1 MIQFLF
7 FLPQTWIILGILLII
22 ADIFLGYDFFV
33 LPVGVSALIIS
44 LILYLQTG
52 SFEEMGDFI
61 LFNTWHDVAY
71 WFSGLSVVSI
81 ILMRLLFKLR
91 KKDRIDINEY

>member
-1 MIQFLF
+1 MLTFLL

-33 LPVGVSALIIS
+33 LPIGVSAIIIS
-44 LILYLQTG
+44 SILYLQKG
-52 SFEEMGDFI
+52 SFEEFGDFI
-61 LFNTWHDVAY
+61 LFDTWQDIAY
-71 WFSGLSVVSI
+71 WFSGFSIVSI
-81 ILMRLLFKLR
+81 ILMRLILKLR

>member
-1 MIQFLF
+1 M
-7 FLPQTWIILGILLII
+7 LII

-71 WFSGLSVVSI
+71 WFSGLSLVSI

>member
-1 MIQFLF
+1 MTAFLI

-33 LPVGVSALIIS
+33 LPIGVSALIIS
-44 LILYLQTG
+44 FMLYMQKG
-52 SFEEMGDFI
+52 KYEELGDLI

-71 WFSGLSVVSI
+71 WFSGLSLVSI
-81 ILMRLLFKLR
+81 ILMRLLLKLR
-91 KKDRIDINEY
+91 KKDRVDINEY

>member
-1 MIQFLF
+1 MITFLF

-44 LILYLQTG
+44 LILYLQTDA
-52 SFEEMGDFI
+52 FEEFGDFI

-71 WFSGLSVVSI
+71 WFSGLSLVSI

>member
-1 MIQFLF
+1 MITFLF

-33 LPVGVSALIIS
+33 LPIGVSALIIS

>member
-1 MIQFLF
+1 MINFLF

>member
-1 MIQFLF
+1 MITFLF

-33 LPVGVSALIIS
+33 LPVGVTALIIS

>member
-1 MIQFLF
+1 MITFLF

-44 LILYLQTG
+44 LILYLQKG
-52 SFEEMGDFI
+52 SFEEMGDFV

>member
-1 MIQFLF
+1 MITFLF

-22 ADIFLGYDFFV
+22 SDIFLGYDFFV

-52 SFEEMGDFI
+52 SFEELGDFI

-71 WFSGLSVVSI
+71 WFSGLSLVSI

>member
-1 MIQFLF
+1 MITFLF

-22 ADIFLGYDFFV
+22 SDIFLGYDFFV

-71 WFSGLSVVSI
+71 WFSGLSLVSI

>member
-1 MIQFLF
+1 MITFLF

-44 LILYLQTG
+44 LILYLQIG
-52 SFEEMGDFI
+52 AFEELGDFI

-71 WFSGLSVVSI
+71 WFSGLSLVSI

>member
-1 MIQFLF
+1 MITFLF
-7 FLPQTWIILGILLII
+7 FLHQTWIILGILLII

-71 WFSGLSVVSI
+71 WFSGLSLVSI

>member
-1 MIQFLF
+1 MITFLF

-22 ADIFLGYDFFV
+22 ADIFLGYDNFV
-33 LPVGVSALIIS
+33 LPIGVSALIIS
-44 LILYLQTG
+44 LILYLQKG
-52 SFEEMGDFI
+52 SFEEMGDFV

-71 WFSGLSVVSI
+71 WFSGLSLVSI

>member
-1 MIQFLF
+1 MITFLF

-52 SFEEMGDFI
+52 

-71 WFSGLSVVSI
+71 WFSGLSLVSI

>member
-1 MIQFLF
+1 MITFLL

-33 LPVGVSALIIS
+33 LPIGVSAIIIS
-44 LILYLQTG
+44 SILYLQKD
-52 SFEEMGDFI
+52 SFEEFGDFI
-61 LFNTWHDVAY
+61 LFDTWHDIAY
-71 WFSGLSVVSI
+71 WFSGFSIVSI
-81 ILMRLLFKLR
+81 ILMRLILKLR

>member
-1 MIQFLF
+1 MITFLF

-71 WFSGLSVVSI
+71 WFSGLSLVSI

-91 KKDRIDINEY
+91 KKDRVDINEY

>member
-1 MIQFLF
+1 MITFLF

-44 LILYLQTG
+44 LILYLQKG
-52 SFEEMGDFI
+52 AFEELGDFI
-61 LFNTWHDVAY
+61 LFNTWHDIAY
-71 WFSGLSVVSI
+71 WFSGLSLVSI
-81 ILMRLLFKLR
+81 ILMRLLFKLK
-91 KKDRIDINEY
+91 KKDRVDINEY

>member
-1 MIQFLF
+1 MITFLF

-71 WFSGLSVVSI
+71 WFSGLSLVSI

>member
-1 MIQFLF
+1 MTAFLI

-33 LPVGVSALIIS
+33 LPIGVSALIIS
-44 LILYLQTG
+44 FMLYMQKG
-52 SFEEMGDFI
+52 KYEELGDLI

-71 WFSGLSVVSI
+71 WFSGLSLVSI
-81 ILMRLLFKLR
+81 ILMKLLLKLR
-91 KKDRIDINEY
+91 KKDRVDINEY

>member
-1 MIQFLF
+1 MTAFLI

-33 LPVGVSALIIS
+33 LPIGVSALIIS
-44 LILYLQTG
+44 FMLYMQKG
-52 SFEEMGDFI
+52 KYEELGDLI

-71 WFSGLSVVSI
+71 WFSGLSLVSI
-81 ILMRLLFKLR
+81 ILMRLLLRLR
-91 KKDRIDINEY
+91 KKDRVDINEY

>member
-1 MIQFLF
+1 MTAFLF

-33 LPVGVSALIIS
+33 LPIGVSALIIS

-71 WFSGLSVVSI
+71 WFSGLSLVSI

-91 KKDRIDINEY
+91 KKDRVDINEY